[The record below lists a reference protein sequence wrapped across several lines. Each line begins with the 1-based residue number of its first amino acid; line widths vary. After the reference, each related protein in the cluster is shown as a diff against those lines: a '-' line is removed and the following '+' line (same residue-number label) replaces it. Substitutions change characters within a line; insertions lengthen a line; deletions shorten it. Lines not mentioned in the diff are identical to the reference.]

1 MAKNNYIPEY
11 VSPNLSW
18 YERDGLITW
27 YNQRKCEEFLKNP
40 KEHFDNTKI
49 VNFGIIRREA
59 KGEKVPEDLLKK
71 YQTVTDERTKQYPKK
86 DQKNFL
92 SDALKTKRP
101 DIYFDKD
108 VIVNHFKC
116 K

>member
-11 VSPNLSW
+11 VPPNLLW
-18 YERDGLITW
+18 YDRDGLITW

-59 KGEKVPEDLLKK
+59 KGKTIPEDLLKK
-71 YQTVTDERTKQYPKK
+71 YQTVTG
-86 DQKNFL
+86 
-92 SDALKTKRP
+92 
-101 DIYFDKD
+101 KD
-108 VIVNHFKC
+108 VIVKHFISIGMSLLST
-116 K
+116 